1 VPVALLRH
9 TAAVNPDPQ
18 HRPARRRAGLIA
30 GIAAGAVVLVGAAV
44 AITIAAT
51 RTPDTSPAAQQQTQ
65 AAASTAAATPPAA
78 TASAANPA
86 VLKLGAKADGPVS
99 ASTVYSWKQPV
110 ADKAPKP
117 EQDGMEWGAADVE
130 ICAKIDGAMSRTNWR
145 LTYADHTTI
154 EPSSTGYRQFPAPEY
169 PWDERDLTAGQCV
182 RGWLTFAVPAGQK
195 PATVQYQPRG
205 GRYDW
210 QVS

>member
-1 VPVALLRH
+1 M
-9 TAAVNPDPQ
+9 NPDPQ

-44 AITIAAT
+44 AITITAT
-51 RTPDTSPAAQQQTQ
+51 RPPATSPAAQQQPRS
-65 AAASTAAATPPAA
+65 AASITAATPPAA
-78 TASAANPA
+78 TTSTPVQAPA
-86 VLKLGAKADGPVS
+86 TLKLGIKADGSVS
-99 ASTVYSWKQPV
+99 TSTVYSWKQPV

-117 EQDGMEWGAADVE
+117 EQDGFEWGAADVE
-130 ICAKIDGAMSRTNWR
+130 ICAKIDGAMSRANWR

-154 EPSSTGYRQFPAPEY
+154 EPSGTGYRQFPEPEY
-169 PWDERDLTAGQCV
+169 PWDERDLTAGQCI

-205 GRYDW
+205 GRFDW